1 VFIEVSERVD
11 FLHEFKKCFYM
22 FDFQKME
29 VYKKSKTFYT
39 DCKLVLS
46 GKNVERYVVDQLN
59 RAAFSVI
66 LNIAEGSGKFSKPDR
81 KNYFITARASVFECV
96 ATIDVLCDENQI
108 QQAQFDQLMSQADEL
123 SKMLFA
129 MIKNLDSK

>member
-1 VFIEVSERVD
+1 
-11 FLHEFKKCFYM
+11 M
-22 FDFQKME
+22 FDFQKLE
-29 VYKKSKTFYT
+29 VYKKSKIFYT
-39 DCKLVLS
+39 DCKLVLN
-46 GKNVERYVVDQLN
+46 GKQVERYVVDQLQ

-108 QQAQFDQLMSQADEL
+108 QQAQFEQLILQADEL
-123 SKMLFA
+123 SKIVFD
-129 MIKNLDSK
+129 IITNLYGKYASSIFMK

>member
-1 VFIEVSERVD
+1 
-11 FLHEFKKCFYM
+11 M
-22 FDFQKME
+22 FDFQKLE
-29 VYKKSKTFYT
+29 VYKKSKVFYT

-46 GKNVERYVVDQLN
+46 GKQVERYVVDQLQ

-81 KNYFITARASVFECV
+81 KNYFITARASIFECV
-96 ATIDVLCDENQI
+96 ATIDVLFDEHQINQSEFDKLML
-108 QQAQFDQLMSQADEL
+108 QAEEL

-129 MIKNLDSK
+129 MIKNLDTK

>member
-1 VFIEVSERVD
+1 
-11 FLHEFKKCFYM
+11 M
-22 FDFQKME
+22 FDFQKLE

-46 GKNVERYVVDQLN
+46 GKNVERYVVDQIQ

-81 KNYFITARASVFECV
+81 KNYFITARASVFECL
-96 ATIDVLCDENQI
+96 ATLDVLCDEHQI
-108 QQAQFDQLMSQADEL
+108 TKTEFDKLMLQADEL

-129 MIKNLDSK
+129 MIKNLDVK

>member
-1 VFIEVSERVD
+1 
-11 FLHEFKKCFYM
+11 M
-22 FDFQKME
+22 FDFQKLE

-39 DCKLVLS
+39 GCKLVLS
-46 GKNVERYVVDQLN
+46 GKSVERYAVDHLQ

-96 ATIDVLCDENQI
+96 ATLDVLFDESQINQS
-108 QQAQFDQLMSQADEL
+108 QFDQLMLQADEL

-129 MIKNLDSK
+129 MIKNLDTK

>member
-1 VFIEVSERVD
+1 
-11 FLHEFKKCFYM
+11 M
-22 FDFQKME
+22 FDFQKLE

-46 GKNVERYVVDQLN
+46 GKNVERYVVDQIQ

-81 KNYFITARASVFECV
+81 KNYYITARASVFECV
-96 ATIDVLCDENQI
+96 ATLDVLCDEHQI
-108 QQAQFDQLMSQADEL
+108 TQTEFDKLMLQADEL

-129 MIKNLDSK
+129 MIKNLDVK

>member
-1 VFIEVSERVD
+1 
-11 FLHEFKKCFYM
+11 M
-22 FDFQKME
+22 FDFQQLE

-96 ATIDVLCDENQI
+96 ASLDVLHDEGQI
-108 QQAQFDQLMSQADEL
+108 SNAAFNQLMIEAEAL
-123 SKMLFA
+123 SKMLFM
-129 MIKNLDSK
+129 MIKNLDTK

>member
-1 VFIEVSERVD
+1 
-11 FLHEFKKCFYM
+11 M
-22 FDFQKME
+22 FDFQKLE
-29 VYKKSKTFYT
+29 VYKKSKVFYT

-46 GKNVERYVVDQLN
+46 GKQVERYVVDQLQ

-96 ATIDVLCDENQI
+96 ATIDVLYDEKQML
-108 QQAQFDQLMSQADEL
+108 QAEFDKLMLQADEL

-129 MIKNLDSK
+129 MIKNLRHKYNLIIL